1 VFVDAVRA
9 LRAQADAIEDAG
21 IGLMGHA
28 VSWQRID
35 PSDRKTWPPL
45 LKVVLAS
52 DGSEPSLASFAS
64 LASFDTDEDRL
75 RIHYGNWEGEVHGGW
90 SFFVFPAPPN
100 GRGK

>member
-1 VFVDAVRA
+1 MTPAVFVDAVRA

-35 PSDRKTWPPL
+35 PNDRKTWPPL

-52 DGSEPSLASFAS
+52 DGSEPGF
-64 LASFDTDEDRL
+64 ASFDTEGDRL
-75 RIHYGNWEGEVHGGW
+75 RIHYGSWEGKVHGGW

-100 GRGK
+100 MEEP

>member
-1 VFVDAVRA
+1 
-9 LRAQADAIEDAG
+9 
-21 IGLMGHA
+21 MGHA